1 MKTLT
6 IVLSAGVVVGLVV
19 YAVLN
24 YWSMLTLIGGDLM
37 GITIATFVGTLAS
50 VGFGSAALALLLR
63 RFIDRE
69 DRAMVSRLEQRLAQ
83 LEHDSGGGQFGGS
96 GGSFA
101 GGGQPGGSVGQLGGG
116 PPGGSGGPP
125 GGSVGQPGGG
135 GGQPGGGGWLGVG
148 GGAPGGSPTRP

>member
-24 YWSMLTLIGGDLM
+24 YCSMLTLIGGDLM

-69 DRAMVSRLEQRLAQ
+69 DRAMVSRLEQRIAL
-83 LEHDSGGGQFGGS
+83 LERDSGGGQFAGGS
-96 GGSFA
+96 
-101 GGGQPGGSVGQLGGG
+101 L
-116 PPGGSGGPP
+116 
-125 GGSVGQPGGG
+125 QPGGG
-135 GGQPGGGGWLGVG
+135 GGPQLGGGGGPQPGGGGALG
-148 GGAPGGSPTRP
+148 GGGGLFGAGGGKAGGSTTSP